1 MQNIALNNIPQ
12 EPWVYF
18 FKDKKDKILYIWKAK
33 NLQKRVAQ
41 YFAVGS
47 VWKQDMMQKA
57 EKVDFIVVQNESE
70 ALYLEDNLIKKNL
83 PEYNNLLKADN
94 SYTYLKISN
103 HQYPEI
109 YLTRKKIP
117 DWSIYIWPKHNT
129 QELKR
134 LLQYLRQILKRRW
147 CKNTQFKQKKLCSDY
162 YFGLCKGRCALAD
175 LGSYQPIISAI
186 TSFFKGN
193 TKPIDQ
199 EIRQQLKDA
208 IDNQHFERAGKLR
221 DILLSLQSFT
231 EQQTAVIASPI
242 TGHILEVREIWNWR
256 VYVVVYL
263 YKGKV
268 IDVIRQKINKSDYD
282 KDSLLANL
290 NAIYTHSNNLQ
301 PKKKLNSEFV
311 GIDKKSKLKLGINWF
326 QAYDSRYISLDKR
339 LKKAEKQEIKA
350 FIERCFASFVVST
363 SFEEENLLND
373 LLSTLQTRYAF
384 KNFPYRMELLDI
396 SHLSGWRASGGISC
410 LLGGIPYFK
419 GYRRYKISSKVKQ
432 QDDYSALKEVLI
444 RRFLGDKETT
454 LPDVFILDWWKG
466 QLNVVKEL
474 LQEKPD
480 FQEIFDKVI
489 FVWLWKWAARKTT
502 NIGKQKAWEDITE
515 KIYGFDASLKIK
527 ETKII
532 YDDADKILI
541 KLRNEAHRFANVY
554 RQKQMSKEWK

>member
-1 MQNIALNNIPQ
+1 MQNIALTNIPQ

-18 FKDKKDKILYIWKAK
+18 FKDKKDIVLYIGKAK

-41 YFAVGS
+41 YFAAGS

-57 EKVDFIVVQNESE
+57 DKVDFIVVQTESE
-70 ALYLEDNLIKKNL
+70 ALYLEDNLIKQHL

-103 HQYPEI
+103 HEYPEI
-109 YLTRKKIP
+109 HLTRKKIP
-117 DWSIYIWPKHNT
+117 DGSTYIWPKHNT
-129 QELKR
+129 QELKK
-134 LLQYLRQILKRRW
+134 LLQYIRQILKRRG
-147 CKNTQFKQKKLCSDY
+147 CKNTQFKQKKVCSDY

-186 TSFFKGN
+186 TSFFKWN

-221 DILLSLQSFT
+221 DILLSLNAFT
-231 EQQTAVIASPI
+231 EQQTAVIPSLI
-242 TGHILEVREIWNWR
+242 SGHILEIREIGDRR
-256 VYVVVYL
+256 VYVVIYL
-263 YKGKV
+263 YQGKV

-290 NAIYTHSNNLQ
+290 NAIYTGSNNIISS
-301 PKKKLNSEFV
+301 KKIKSES
-311 GIDKKSKLKLGINWF
+311 ISISNNHWF
-326 QAYDSRYISLDKR
+326 TAYNSRYIALDKNP
-339 LKKAEKQEIKA
+339 KKSEEKEIVN
-350 FIERCFASFVVST
+350 FMERCFDSFVVST
-363 SFEEENLLND
+363 SFETENLLND
-373 LLSTLQTRYAF
+373 LLSSLQTRYAF

-410 LLGGIPYFK
+410 LLWWIPYFK
-419 GYRRYKISSKVKQ
+419 WYRRYKISSKVKQ

-454 LPDVFILDWWKG
+454 LPDVFILDWGKG

-480 FQEIFDKVI
+480 FQEIFDKVV
-489 FVWLWKWAARKTT
+489 FVWLGKWAARKTT

-515 KIYGFDASLKIK
+515 KIYSFDVVLKIK

-532 YDDADKILI
+532 YDDADKLLI
-541 KLRNEAHRFANVY
+541 KLRNEAHRFANAY
-554 RQKQMSKEWK
+554 RKKQMSKEWK

>member
-1 MQNIALNNIPQ
+1 MENIALNKIPQ

-18 FKDKKDKILYIWKAK
+18 FKDKKDIVLYIGKAK

-57 EKVDFIVVQNESE
+57 DKVDFIVVQTESE
-70 ALYLEDNLIKKNL
+70 ALYLEDNLIKKHL
-83 PEYNNLLKADN
+83 PEFNNLLKADN
-94 SYTYLKISN
+94 SYTYLKIS
-103 HQYPEI
+103 HHEYPEI

-117 DWSIYIWPKHNT
+117 DGSTYIWPKHNT
-129 QELKR
+129 QELKK
-134 LLQYLRQILKRRW
+134 LLQYLRQILQRRW
-147 CKNTQFKQKKLCSDY
+147 CKNTQFNQKKLCSDY
-162 YFGLCKGRCALAD
+162 YFWLCKGRCALAN
-175 LGSYQPIISAI
+175 LGSYQPITTAI
-186 TSFFKGN
+186 ASFFKGN
-193 TKPIDQ
+193 TKPIEQ
-199 EIRQQLKDA
+199 EIRQQLKEA
-208 IDNQHFERAGKLR
+208 IDHQHFERAGKLR
-221 DILLSLQSFT
+221 DILLSLQAFT
-231 EQQTAVIASPI
+231 EQQTAVIPSPI
-242 TGHILEVREIWNWR
+242 TGHILEIREIGDRR
-256 VYVVVYL
+256 VYVVLYL
-263 YKGKV
+263 YQGKV
-268 IDVIRQKINKSDYD
+268 IDVIRQKIAKSDYD
-282 KDSLLANL
+282 KDSLVANL
-290 NAIYTHSNNLQ
+290 NAIYTHTNNGQPIKKIKSDSN
-301 PKKKLNSEFV
+301 
-311 GIDKKSKLKLGINWF
+311 IDLDTHWF
-326 QAYDSRYISLDKR
+326 ESYDWRYISLSKN
-339 LKKAEKQEIKA
+339 LKKAEQQEIKA

-373 LLSTLQTRYAF
+373 LLSTLQTRYQL

-410 LLGGIPYFK
+410 LLWGIPYFK

-454 LPDVFILDWWKG
+454 LPDIFILDGGKG

-480 FQEIFDKVI
+480 FQEIFDKVV
-489 FVWLWKWAARKTT
+489 FVWLGKWAARKTT

-515 KIYGFDASLKIK
+515 KIYSFDASLKIK

-532 YDDADKILI
+532 YDDADKLLI
-541 KLRNEAHRFANVY
+541 KLRNEAHRFANAY

>member
-18 FKDKKDKILYIWKAK
+18 FKDKKDIVLYIGKAK

-41 YFAVGS
+41 YFAIGS

-70 ALYLEDNLIKKNL
+70 ALYLEDNLIKQHL

-109 YLTRKKIP
+109 HLTRKKNS
-117 DWSIYIWPKHNT
+117 DGSIYIWPKHNT
-129 QELKR
+129 QELKK
-134 LLQYLRQILKRRW
+134 LLQYLRQILKRRG
-147 CKNTQFKQKKLCSDY
+147 CKNSQFKQKKLCSDY

-193 TKPIDQ
+193 TKPIEQ
-199 EIRQQLKDA
+199 EIRQQLKEA
-208 IDNQHFERAGKLR
+208 IDNQHFERAAKLR
-221 DILLSLQSFT
+221 DILLSLQAFT
-231 EQQTAVIASPI
+231 EQQTAVISSPI
-242 TGHILEVREIWNWR
+242 TGHILEIREIGDRW

-263 YKGKV
+263 YQWKV
-268 IDVIRQKINKSDYD
+268 IDVIRQKIAKSDYD

-290 NAIYTHSNNLQ
+290 NAIYTNLENWKQREKTHSESNSNLNNY
-301 PKKKLNSEFV
+301 
-311 GIDKKSKLKLGINWF
+311 WF
-326 QAYDSRYISLDKR
+326 QPYNSRYIALN
-339 LKKAEKQEIKA
+339 KKCKKTEEQEIKN
-350 FIERCFASFVVST
+350 FIDRCFASFVVST

-373 LLSTLQTRYAF
+373 LLSSLQIRYGL

-410 LLGGIPYFK
+410 LLWWIPYFK
-419 GYRRYKISSKVKQ
+419 WYRKYKISSKVKQ

-444 RRFLGDKETT
+444 RRFLNDKEST
-454 LPDVFILDWWKG
+454 LPDVFILDWGKG

-474 LQEKPD
+474 LKEEPK
-480 FQEIFDKVI
+480 FQEIFNQVVFI
-489 FVWLWKWAARKTT
+489 SLGKWEARKQSL
-502 NIGKQKAWEDITE
+502 IGSTSSKNQQISE
-515 KIYGFDASLKIK
+515 KIWSFEASLIIK
-527 ETKII
+527 EKNLI
-532 YDDADKILI
+532 YDDADKLLI
-541 KLRNEAHRFANVY
+541 KLRNEAHRFANAY
-554 RQKQMSKEWK
+554 RKKQMSKEWK